1 MWRIF
6 LQNQNSQLPPPFL
19 PIHRPS
25 LYPYSLSPLMMR
37 CQKEVEGS
45 IQNCINDSF
54 WSTVANYLLK
64 MNWKFIMLK
73 FKSESNPLD
82 LGSMLWPSW
91 HVIHHI
97 KPTQGGYLEVKGFQ
111 DPSTYGWENYHIT
124 IQRNFWTHC
133 SCPHMQVL
141 TLNYFS
147 WNSSRFPGL
156 ILTQG
161 TFVFSSNR
169 F

>member
-6 LQNQNSQLPPPFL
+6 LQNPNSQLPPPFL

-111 DPSTYGWENYHIT
+111 DPSTYGWEKYHIT
-124 IQRNFWTHC
+124 LSGTFGHTVPLVGNR
-133 SCPHMQVL
+133 L
-141 TLNYFS
+141 TLIADIICEWPPTPPS
-147 WNSSRFPGL
+147 LPSPPLSVL
-156 ILTQG
+156 LC
-161 TFVFSSNR
+161 
-169 F
+169 

>member
-6 LQNQNSQLPPPFL
+6 LQNPNSQLPPPFL

-37 CQKEVEGS
+37 CQKEVEGR

-64 MNWKFIMLK
+64 MNWKFTMLK

-133 SCPHMQVL
+133 SIYTHYCD
-141 TLNYFS
+141 
-147 WNSSRFPGL
+147 SRTATVGRYQNLEDF
-156 ILTQG
+156 
-161 TFVFSSNR
+161 
-169 F
+169 